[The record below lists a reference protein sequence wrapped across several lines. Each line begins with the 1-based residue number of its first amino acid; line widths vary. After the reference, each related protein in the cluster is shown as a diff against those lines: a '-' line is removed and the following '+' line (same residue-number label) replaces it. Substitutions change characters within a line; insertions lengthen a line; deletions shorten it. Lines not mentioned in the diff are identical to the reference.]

1 MADSTMKFLEA
12 SAYNYMNNRINFY
25 ENNPGQAPIT
35 QDKTPPAVLRMT
47 DTRTQ
52 LAIKVVEG
60 DIPIYD
66 FKVFKKRL
74 FDRSGMEIY
83 YTVLCQSERID
94 SQSEAL
100 IMQKMNRNVLL
111 EQFVIAKLDDNLGEP
126 AVTVVYQLTGA
137 IILDIISGGTYTG
150 IVATATRETIMY
162 LKKNGRI
169 ETTYDSSTG
178 RGT

>member
-1 MADSTMKFLEA
+1 MTDSTMKFLEA
-12 SAYNYMNNRINFY
+12 SAYNYMNDRINFY
-25 ENNPGQAPIT
+25 ESNPGKAPIT

-47 DTRTQ
+47 NTRTQ
-52 LAIKVVEG
+52 LAIKVVER
-60 DIPIYD
+60 DIPIFE

-100 IMQKMNRNVLL
+100 IMQKMNRNDLL
-111 EQFVIAKLDDNLGEP
+111 EQFVIAKLDDKLGKP

-137 IILDIISGGTYTG
+137 TILDMTCGGIYTG
-150 IVATATRETIMY
+150 IVATSTMEKIQYITD
-162 LKKNGRI
+162 LGTI